1 MVSDLACFAL
11 FLAHDHESVKKF
23 FFLFCG
29 IKIANTASLAIDQA
43 SVILT
48 HTLPSRKS
56 TKHFHQS
63 HFQSGFLDYHLCD
76 KNKVEGMFM
85 HLVPPVHITTTF
97 MT

>member
-85 HLVPPVHITTTF
+85 HLVPPVHITTF